1 MGIILWIVLGL
12 VAGSLARIVM
22 PGPDPFG
29 LVGTI
34 LLGIGGAVLGGVIG
48 TFTGGAVTGFD
59 FRSLIMAVIGSLV
72 LLICLR
78 TYSMRWGVA
87 VPHRR

>member
-1 MGIILWIVLGL
+1 MGIVLWIVLGL
-12 VAGSLARIVM
+12 VAGSVARLIM
-22 PGPDPFG
+22 PGPDPVG

-59 FRSLIMAVIGSLV
+59 FRSLIMAIIGSLA

-78 TYSMRWGVA
+78 TYAMRGIA
-87 VPHRR
+87 

>member
-1 MGIILWIVLGL
+1 MGIILWIVLGF

-22 PGPDPFG
+22 PGPNPLG

-34 LLGIGGAVLGGVIG
+34 LLGIGGAVLGGLIG
-48 TFTGGAVTGFD
+48 TFTGGTVTGFD

-72 LLICLR
+72 LLMGLR
-78 TYSMRWGVA
+78 TYSMRWSEA
-87 VPHRR
+87 VPHQR